1 VAPAFNFVNAATQVP
16 HQQEDSM
23 FTIFNR
29 RRARKQTVSGITVG
43 STDEMGSETITK
55 SCPQLVTEASAA
67 IETIPA
73 AEAMKELHQE
83 GVVFIDVRDLPE
95 LERDGKIPG
104 AVHASRGWLEFYADP
119 HSPVH
124 MDVFASGQKLI
135 LYCASG
141 PRSALATQRLQEMGL
156 HHVAQLSGGLKA
168 WKAANGPVE
177 AVGGSVA
184 VD

>member
-1 VAPAFNFVNAATQVP
+1 
-16 HQQEDSM
+16 M

-29 RRARKQTVSGITVG
+29 RRARRQAAAG
-43 STDEMGSETITK
+43 STGEKGNGTITRG
-55 SCPQLVTEASAA
+55 CQQLVAEASSA

-73 AEAMKELHQE
+73 AEAMQVLHKE
-83 GVVFIDVRDLPE
+83 GVVFIDVRDLEE

-124 MDVFASGQKLI
+124 MDVFASGQQLI
-135 LYCASG
+135 VYCASG

-177 AVGGSVA
+177 AVGVSVA
-184 VD
+184 AE

>member
-1 VAPAFNFVNAATQVP
+1 
-16 HQQEDSM
+16 M

-29 RRARKQTVSGITVG
+29 RRARRQAAAG
-43 STDEMGSETITK
+43 STGEKGNGTITRGYQ
-55 SCPQLVTEASAA
+55 QLVAEASAA

-73 AEAMKELHQE
+73 ADAMQALHKE

-104 AVHASRGWLEFYADP
+104 AVHASRGSLEFYADP
-119 HSPVH
+119 QSPAH
-124 MDVFASGQKLI
+124 KAVFASGQKLI

-141 PRSALATQRLQEMGL
+141 LRSALATHRLQEMGL
-156 HHVAQLSGGLKA
+156 HRVAHIGGGMKA

-177 AVGGSVA
+177 AVGVLGAVGSQRA
-184 VD
+184 TA

>member
-1 VAPAFNFVNAATQVP
+1 
-16 HQQEDSM
+16 M

-29 RRARKQTVSGITVG
+29 RRAHRQTAVGSTVG
-43 STDEMGSETITK
+43 SADEMASGTITRG
-55 SCPQLVTEASAA
+55 CPQLVAEASAA

-73 AEAMKELHQE
+73 AEAMKDLHKE
-83 GVVFIDVRDLPE
+83 GVVFIDVRDLEE

-104 AVHASRGWLEFYADP
+104 AVHASRGWLEFYADS

-124 MDVFASGQKLI
+124 MAVFASGQKLI

-156 HHVAQLSGGLKA
+156 QHVAQLSGGLKA
-168 WKAANGPVE
+168 WKAANGPIE
-177 AVGGSVA
+177 AVGVSVA
-184 VD
+184 AD

>member
-1 VAPAFNFVNAATQVP
+1 
-16 HQQEDSM
+16 M

-29 RRARKQTVSGITVG
+29 RRARKHTANGITVG
-43 STDEMGSETITK
+43 STDEMGSGTTIR

-67 IETIPA
+67 IETISV
-73 AEAMKELHQE
+73 AEAMQVLHKE
-83 GVVFIDVRDLPE
+83 GVVFIDVRDLEE

-124 MDVFASGQKLI
+124 MDVFASGQQLI
-135 LYCASG
+135 VYCASG

-177 AVGGSVA
+177 AVGVSVA
-184 VD
+184 AE

>member
-1 VAPAFNFVNAATQVP
+1 VA
-16 HQQEDSM
+16 
-23 FTIFNR
+23 
-29 RRARKQTVSGITVG
+29 
-43 STDEMGSETITK
+43 
-55 SCPQLVTEASAA
+55 EASAA
-67 IETIPA
+67 IETISVA
-73 AEAMKELHQE
+73 DAMQDLHKE

-124 MDVFASGQKLI
+124 MAVFASGQQLVV
-135 LYCASG
+135 YCASG

-156 HHVAQLSGGLKA
+156 HRVAQLSGGLKA
-168 WKAANGPVE
+168 WKAANGPIE
-177 AVGGSVA
+177 AVSGSVA